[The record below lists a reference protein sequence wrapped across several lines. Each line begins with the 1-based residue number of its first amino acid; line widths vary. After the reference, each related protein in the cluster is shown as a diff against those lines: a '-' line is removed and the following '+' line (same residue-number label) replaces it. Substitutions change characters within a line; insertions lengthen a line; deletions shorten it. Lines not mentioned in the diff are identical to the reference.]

1 MSPDSPVGKHSR
13 EEESSE
19 AIPTSKKLKLDCDL
33 GCDMD
38 ESSGKTELD
47 TCSEECED
55 QTI

>member
-38 ESSGKTELD
+38 ESSGKAELD